1 MFKNIKNKIKE
12 NIEIFSLIFLILASA
27 SSTIYLNHK
36 KNINDLTFNNFIENI
51 YLKKTINHI
60 IKNLDPKYQKIK
72 HKIKKGETFDKILD
86 NYSIDKKEIL
96 KIKNSLNK
104 KEIYIHFFKATEI
117 NKNINSV
124 NKIIK
129 TLLKENFSREDCLIS
144 IGGGITGDVG
154 GFAASIFK
162 RGLKF
167 INVPTTLLSQVD
179 SSIGGKTGVNTKLGK
194 NLIGSFY
201 QPSLVISDIQF
212 LKTLPKREII
222 CGYGEILKHSLIA
235 EKQFY
240 KFLKKNSKR
249 IFNLSSP
256 FIEKT
261 IYKSCKIKMKVVEK
275 DEKEKGLRKILNFG
289 HTFAHAYEASL
300 GYSKKL
306 NHGEAVIL
314 GMKTALNFSLKK
326 KLIKEI
332 DYNSINNHI
341 NSCNLPSKINK
352 FFKSKD
358 LNKILSF
365 MTKDKKNTTK
375 KISLVLLKRIGSPVI
390 NQEYTKKS
398 LGIFLKK
405 ELSN

>member
-1 MFKNIKNKIKE
+1 MEKIIIKVKTKAKSYPIIIGKNIINQIPNILKSNNMSFEKCLIIIDSKIPKNKIRVIKKKIICKKKFFYYFNATE
-12 NIEIFSLIFLILASA
+12 KNKNL
-27 SSTIYLNHK
+27 
-36 KNINDLTFNNFIENI
+36 KNINLILNI
-51 YLKKTINHI
+51 L
-60 IKNLDPKYQKIK
+60 
-72 HKIKKGETFDKILD
+72 
-86 NYSIDKKEIL
+86 
-96 KIKNSLNK
+96 
-104 KEIYIHFFKATEI
+104 FKF
-117 NKNINSV
+117 
-124 NKIIK
+124 
-129 TLLKENFSREDCLIS
+129 NFSRSDCIIS
-144 IGGGITGDVG
+144 FGGGIAGDVS

-167 INVPTTLLSQVD
+167 VNIPTTLLSQVD
-179 SSIGGKTGVNTKLGK
+179 SSIGGKTGVNNNYGK
-194 NLIGSFY
+194 NLIGSFM
-201 QPSLVISDIQF
+201 QPDLVISDINM
-212 LKTLPKREII
+212 LSSLPKREII

-249 IFNLSSP
+249 IFDLSSP

-352 FFKSKD
+352 FFKLKD